1 MSTVTEPAAPS
12 IRGIRYPLTVSNG
25 NLATSTDFALKTQ
38 QIRSVLDTRYYERVM
53 RASYGM
59 DDFVLSVI
67 NPGIVN
73 SSIQASI
80 RQNVDGLTSL
90 QVSGNWESQGDEG
103 VYKVYIEFAVD
114 GVPQPPIS
122 LRLAN

>member
-90 QVSGNWESQGDEG
+90 QVSGDWESQGDEG

>member
-1 MSTVTEPAAPS
+1 MSIVTEPLAPS
-12 IRGIRYPLTVSNG
+12 IRGIRYPLAVENG
-25 NLATSTDFALKTQ
+25 NLATSTDFALKAE

-53 RASYGM
+53 RAGYGT

-67 NPGIVN
+67 NPGLIN
-73 SSIQASI
+73 SSIQTSI

-90 QVSGNWESQGDEG
+90 QVSGQWEVEGDDG
-103 VYKVYIEFAVD
+103 VYRVLVEYGVD

-122 LRLAN
+122 FALAN

>member
-12 IRGIRYPLTVSNG
+12 IRGILYPLTVSNG

-53 RASYGM
+53 RANIGV
-59 DDFVLSVI
+59 DEFVLSVI

-80 RQNVDGLTSL
+80 TQNVEGLTSL
-90 QVSGNWESQGDEG
+90 QVSGDWETAGDNG
-103 VYKVYIEFAVD
+103 VYRVYIEFSVN
-114 GVPQPPIS
+114 GVPQPPMS

>member
-1 MSTVTEPAAPS
+1 
-12 IRGIRYPLTVSNG
+12 VSNG

-53 RASYGM
+53 RANYGI
-59 DDFVLSVI
+59 DDFVLSVM
-67 NPGIVN
+67 NPGVIN
-73 SSIQASI
+73 STIQAAI

-90 QVSGNWESQGDEG
+90 QVSGDWESQGDEG
-103 VYKVYIEFAVD
+103 VYRVYIEFAVD

-122 LRLAN
+122 LQLAN

>member
-12 IRGIRYPLTVSNG
+12 IRGIRYPLTVTNG

-90 QVSGNWESQGDEG
+90 QVSGDWESQGDEG
-103 VYKVYIEFAVD
+103 VYKVYIEFAVN